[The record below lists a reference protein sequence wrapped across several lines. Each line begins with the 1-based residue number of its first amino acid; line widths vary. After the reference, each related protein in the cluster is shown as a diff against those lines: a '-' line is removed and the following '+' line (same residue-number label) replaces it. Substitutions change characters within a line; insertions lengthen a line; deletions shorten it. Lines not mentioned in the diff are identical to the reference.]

1 MKNDPFE
8 KFLEALEELI
18 DARDDAWIEEENCNH
33 KQMFKI
39 QEERIEPAKQRMRE
53 AFNNAVK
60 AAVSKDSSTVQ
71 KNFFM
76 EQ

>member
-18 DARDDAWIEEENCNH
+18 DARDDAWIEEENCNYNL
-33 KQMFKI
+33 MNKI

>member
-18 DARDDAWIEEENCNH
+18 DARDDAWIEEENCNYKH
-33 KQMFKI
+33 MQKI
-39 QEERIEPAKQRMRE
+39 TEERIEPAKQRMRG
-53 AFNNAVK
+53 AFN
-60 AAVSKDSSTVQ
+60 AAVRAAINDYPAVQ
-71 KNFFM
+71 KQFFM